1 MTPIELKETL
11 STEEGKAFFMTL
23 VNSMGKDALRQAV
36 VELTGV
42 VIDLSIENDRLE
54 QLNAEEP
61 EEQEA

>member
-11 STEEGKAFFMTL
+11 STEEGKAFFLTQ
-23 VNSMGKDALRQAV
+23 VNSMGKYALRQAV

-54 QLNAEEP
+54 QLNTEEP

>member
-11 STEEGKAFFMTL
+11 STEEGKAFFMTK

>member
-1 MTPIELKETL
+1 MTPVELKETL
-11 STEEGKAFFMTL
+11 STEEGKAFFMTQ
-23 VNSMGKDALRQAV
+23 VNAMGKDALRQAV